1 MDDPPTDGSEHLQLV
16 LAACKFL
23 DLLLVI
29 QSEDFQ
35 MCVSSSEERLYL
47 LTPCRHQ
54 WMFVTDTTDAVY
66 PPEDYNPEAIMDR
79 LNEIISEHSHDHR
92 VGLLTTTRAEAR

>member
-1 MDDPPTDGSEHLQLV
+1 MDEPPLDGSEALQLV

-35 MCVSSSEERLYL
+35 MCVFGLRLQIEFNACDADISGCSSRTPQMRHIRLKSSPRRASWIACPRSL
-47 LTPCRHQ
+47 AR
-54 WMFVTDTTDAVY
+54 TT
-66 PPEDYNPEAIMDR
+66 NLSR
-79 LNEIISEHSHDHR
+79 
-92 VGLLTTTRAEAR
+92 